1 MSTDL
6 MRNLLLNWMAD
17 LSGDWMTHFSGNSP
31 GNWNLDGVTGNILD
45 RPCGGD
51 TSGLNAGHTDLFWY
65 MTDNSVA
72 DLARNRDT
80 DLMGDWDTDLAGHR
94 NADLT
99 RNGTRSLNWDLLALP
114 FSVGLTSW
122 TRVSNSSRVAIE
134 SLSISISLRLSIS
147 LTLSKVVSSISKS
160 SNMTHS
166 SNMSN
171 SRYMGCSVN

>member
-1 MSTDL
+1 MTKTTKSHTTISMTSHASNSMTSNTSNSMTDHSMTNTSNMASSVDGGLCMSMGTDL
-6 MRNLLLNWMAD
+6 TRNLLLNWMAD
-17 LSGDWMTHFSGNSP
+17 LSGDWMTHFSGNIP

-80 DLMGDWDTDLAGHR
+80 DLM
-94 NADLT
+94 

-114 FSVGLTSW
+114 FSVGLASW
-122 TRVSNSSRVAIE
+122 T
-134 SLSISISLRLSIS
+134 
-147 LTLSKVVSSISKS
+147 
-160 SNMTHS
+160 
-166 SNMSN
+166 
-171 SRYMGCSVN
+171 